1 MIGIVYATQL
11 EAGVLLKRLAATR
24 CTKTPF
30 EVYRFGSDGVVIISG
45 MGKEKARAACTYLFD
60 HFDITCVVNAGICGA
75 LSDRIHPGDIM
86 RVELAH
92 DGDVEDTAPL
102 KLEMIAGHLSW
113 ADLPTAT
120 LTTLSEPVFD
130 EDRRAHHAKTAELV
144 DMEGA
149 AVASACRERDVPCCL
164 LKGVSDRACS
174 KGRRDLKR
182 NLKAVSKQIAEVVAR
197 EIAPETSSLTT
208 MEKLHQFTR
217 LEHTIFSL
225 PLLFAGAWLGAG
237 GSLPP
242 LRVLALIAVAGT
254 GARTFGMA
262 LNRIFD
268 RNLDALNERTAS
280 RLLPRGH
287 LSLAKAYGVAAV
299 GLLAYLGACAGL
311 GRICLLLAPVPVLPL
326 MLYSLLKRFTN
337 LCHYGI
343 GVCLGLAPLGAFVAV
358 TGSLDFSREVI
369 LLALFTLAWISG
381 FDIIYA
387 LLDIDADR
395 RNGVHSLPASLGS
408 TGAQW
413 IAAATHAVAGTALY
427 WLWLSAG
434 GGIAAGIALG
444 VALTTMAVAYWQRIP
459 IHVRFFPVSAIAGVA
474 GAMVPML

>member
-1 MIGIVYATQL
+1 
-11 EAGVLLKRLAATR
+11 
-24 CTKTPF
+24 
-30 EVYRFGSDGVVIISG
+30 
-45 MGKEKARAACTYLFD
+45 
-60 HFDITCVVNAGICGA
+60 
-75 LSDRIHPGDIM
+75 
-86 RVELAH
+86 
-92 DGDVEDTAPL
+92 
-102 KLEMIAGHLSW
+102 
-113 ADLPTAT
+113 
-120 LTTLSEPVFD
+120 
-130 EDRRAHHAKTAELV
+130 
-144 DMEGA
+144 
-149 AVASACRERDVPCCL
+149 
-164 LKGVSDRACS
+164 
-174 KGRRDLKR
+174 
-182 NLKAVSKQIAEVVAR
+182 
-197 EIAPETSSLTT
+197 
-208 MEKLHQFTR
+208 
-217 LEHTIFSL
+217 
-225 PLLFAGAWLGAG
+225 
-237 GSLPP
+237 
-242 LRVLALIAVAGT
+242 LIAVAGT